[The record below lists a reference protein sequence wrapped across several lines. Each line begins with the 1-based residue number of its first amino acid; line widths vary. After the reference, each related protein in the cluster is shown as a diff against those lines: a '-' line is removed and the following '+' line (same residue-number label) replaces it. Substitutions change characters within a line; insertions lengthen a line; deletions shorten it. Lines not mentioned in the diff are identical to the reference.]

1 MNTPLTLEKDQEISI
16 KVGLTECFCFN
27 DSKLS
32 EQHYRTIPN
41 DGNPQW
47 FLYWANLPSVA
58 IGTKGDYA
66 VAVTMFE
73 YVVMSARYNENYY
86 KWYQEKGEAAEVPER
101 GRMYIAKNPF
111 FIDNGD
117 HLNFRKIV
125 WVRNSDLVLQSA
137 ADSEIDRTVAEK
149 KQKDDLAK
157 LLADDDKKKKDDE
170 ATAAAANNKKKSSTV
185 WIILGIVIILIA
197 GMWALISSAKKRQA
211 LAKIE
216 ETNNS
221 SKVNII
227 RIPKDS

>member
-1 MNTPLTLEKDQEISI
+1 MSITATPLTLEKDQEISI

-32 EQHYRTIPN
+32 EQHYKTIPN

-58 IGTKGDYA
+58 IGTKGEYA

-86 KWYQEKGEAAEVPER
+86 KWYQDKGEVVEPPER

-111 FIDNGD
+111 FINYGD

-137 ADSEIDRTVAEK
+137 ADTQADRDVAEK
-149 KQKDDLAK
+149 KQKDDLDK
-157 LLADDDKKKKDDE
+157 LLIPPKNPV
-170 ATAAAANNKKKSSTV
+170 TGNQGTPKSSSTI
-185 WIILGIVIILIA
+185 WIILGVLLLII
-197 GMWALISSAKKRQA
+197 GGVWALISGAKKKRA
-211 LAKIE
+211 IA
-216 ETNNS
+216 ETEKKTGSGSN
-221 SKVNII
+221 VNII
-227 RIPKDS
+227 RIPKNS